1 MVEKILDIIMPV
13 YNEAASIE
21 QTLGEIADRVLNV
34 IPGSRLL
41 AIDDGS
47 RDDSGSILDAWEKK
61 HPSQMKVFHKS
72 NSGHGASLLFG
83 LERAEAEWIF
93 LLDSDNQI
101 AVNQFLK
108 LWERRRQ
115 APPRYQ
121 PGPGQ
126 ADLLMGR
133 RARRQDPQLRIW
145 LTRFIRLFL
154 WCYFGVKVYDAN
166 VPFKLFKRSLWE
178 KVKIFI
184 PPDTLAPSLFL
195 AVIAKKLGYSLLEIE
210 VEHSSRKTGSSSLK
224 KLKLFR
230 FCLKALRQ
238 LLALRRALASTSQK

>member
-1 MVEKILDIIMPV
+1 MAEKILDIIMPV
-13 YNEAASIE
+13 YNEAASI
-21 QTLGEIADRVLNV
+21 QQPLSEIVSRILNV

-47 RDDSGSILDAWEKK
+47 RDDSGRILDAWEKD
-61 HPSQMKVFHKS
+61 HPSQMKVFHKV
-72 NSGHGASLLFG
+72 NSGHGDSLLYG
-83 LERAEAEWIF
+83 LQRAEAEWIF

-101 AVNQFLK
+101 AVGQFLK

-115 APPRYQ
+115 AN
-121 PGPGQ
+121 
-126 ADLLMGR
+126 LLMGR

-145 LTRFIRLFL
+145 LTGLIRAFLRF
-154 WCYFGVKVYDAN
+154 YFGANIYDAN

-195 AVIAKKLGYSLLEIE
+195 AVIAKKLEYSLLETE
-210 VEHSSRKTGSSSLK
+210 VEHSPRKAGTSSLK
-224 KLKLFR
+224 KFKLFR

-238 LLALRRALASTSQK
+238 LLALRMTLPSTSRK